1 MELTSRGYETTVISD
16 NMIVFTL
23 SKKKVDL
30 VFIYYH
36 WINKNSVYCQGGSL
50 LTAVLAKELG
60 IPCHIYPTD
69 YNGKTVDNGH
79 SICFA
84 GDNIV
89 PKGVKS
95 FVQQMEK
102 VPLSYVSEKW

>member
-16 NMIVFTL
+16 NMIGFTL

-36 WINKNSVYCQGGSL
+36 WINKNSAYCQGGSL

-60 IPCHIYPTD
+60 IPCHICPTD
-69 YNGKTVDNGH
+69 YNGKAADNGH

-84 GDNIV
+84 GETIA

-95 FVQQMEK
+95 FMPRMEK
-102 VPLSYVSEKW
+102 VPLSYVSERW